1 MKGTKKTYIKQKA
14 ETKLKR
20 KRYLLN
26 GLMFLLAM
34 VVLYDSI
41 EHGTPLYYIVFFWM
55 GLFVGRVFVRL
66 MRVEHK
72 SPSDEIT
79 LISNRWSLVLTVV
92 LLLLRIF
99 VARQFLEM
107 AHVVYASDA
116 VYLFFIGLYR
126 SKIKGLIFQI
136 DEIVYRWISKF
147 KGF

>member
-1 MKGTKKTYIKQKA
+1 MKGTRKTYIKSKA

-26 GLMFLLAM
+26 GLMFFLAI

-41 EHGTPLYYIVFFWM
+41 EHGTPLYYIVFFWI
-55 GLFVGRVFVRL
+55 GLFIGRVFVRL
-66 MRVEHK
+66 MRVEHE

-79 LISNRWSLVLTVV
+79 LISNRWSLVLTV
-92 LLLLRIF
+92 LLLLFRIF

-147 KGF
+147 KEL

>member
-1 MKGTKKTYIKQKA
+1 MKGTKKTYIKSKA

-41 EHGTPLYYIVFFWM
+41 EHGTPLYYIVFFWI
-55 GLFVGRVFVRL
+55 GLFIGRVFVRL
-66 MRVEHK
+66 MRVEHE

-79 LISNRWSLVLTVV
+79 LISNRWSLVLTI
-92 LLLLRIF
+92 LLLLFRFF

-136 DEIVYRWISKF
+136 DEIVYRWILKYKS
-147 KGF
+147 

>member
-1 MKGTKKTYIKQKA
+1 MKGTKKTYIKSKA

-41 EHGTPLYYIVFFWM
+41 EHGTPLYYIVFFWI
-55 GLFVGRVFVRL
+55 GLFIGRVFVRL
-66 MRVEHK
+66 MRVEHE

-79 LISNRWSLVLTVV
+79 LISNRWSLVLTV
-92 LLLLRIF
+92 LLLLFRIF

-136 DEIVYRWISKF
+136 DEIVYRWILKYKS
-147 KGF
+147 

>member
-1 MKGTKKTYIKQKA
+1 MKGTKKTYIKSKA

-41 EHGTPLYYIVFFWM
+41 EHGTPLYYIVFFWI
-55 GLFVGRVFVRL
+55 GLFIGRVFVRL
-66 MRVEHK
+66 MRVEHE

-79 LISNRWSLVLTVV
+79 LISNRWSLVLTV
-92 LLLLRIF
+92 LLLLFRFF

-136 DEIVYRWISKF
+136 DEIVYRWILKYKS
-147 KGF
+147 

>member
-1 MKGTKKTYIKQKA
+1 MKGTKKTYIKSKA

-41 EHGTPLYYIVFFWM
+41 EHGTPLYYIVFFWI
-55 GLFVGRVFVRL
+55 GLFIGRVFMRL
-66 MRVEHK
+66 MRVEHE

-79 LISNRWSLVLTVV
+79 LISNRWSLVLTV
-92 LLLLRIF
+92 LLLLFRFF

-136 DEIVYRWISKF
+136 DEIVYRWILKYKS
-147 KGF
+147 

>member
-1 MKGTKKTYIKQKA
+1 MSTKKTYIKQKA

-26 GLMFLLAM
+26 SLMFLLAI

-41 EHGTPLYYIVFFWM
+41 EHGTPLYYIVFFWI
-55 GLFVGRVFVRL
+55 GLFIGRVFVRL
-66 MRVEHK
+66 MRVEHE

-79 LISNRWSLVLTVV
+79 LISNRWSLVLTV
-92 LLLLRIF
+92 LLLLFRIF

-147 KGF
+147 KAL

>member
-41 EHGTPLYYIVFFWM
+41 EHGTPLYYIVFFWI
-55 GLFVGRVFVRL
+55 GLFIGRVFMRL
-66 MRVEHK
+66 MRVEHE

-147 KGF
+147 KEL

>member
-1 MKGTKKTYIKQKA
+1 MGTKKTYIKSRA

-26 GLMFLLAM
+26 GLMFLLAI

-41 EHGTPLYYIVFFWM
+41 EHGTPLYYIVFFWV
-55 GLFVGRVFVRL
+55 GLFIGRVYMRL
-66 MRVEHK
+66 MRVEHN

-79 LISNRWSLVLTVV
+79 LISNRWNLVFTIF
-92 LLLLRIF
+92 LLLFRFF
-99 VARQFLEM
+99 VARQFLEV

-136 DEIVYRWISKF
+136 DEIVYRWILKYKS
-147 KGF
+147 

>member
-1 MKGTKKTYIKQKA
+1 MKGTKKTYIKSKA

-41 EHGTPLYYIVFFWM
+41 EHGTPLYYIVFFWI
-55 GLFVGRVFVRL
+55 GLFIGRVFVRL
-66 MRVEHK
+66 MRVEHE

-136 DEIVYRWISKF
+136 DEIVYRWILKYKS
-147 KGF
+147 